1 MFGDGGGK
9 VLFVALEGP
18 MGVANSGE
26 DKEQERAV
34 GTDIEEIG
42 GIINADEE
50 EPGANCKEMKRAS
63 ED

>member
-1 MFGDGGGK
+1 M
-9 VLFVALEGP
+9 E
-18 MGVANSGE
+18 VANSGE